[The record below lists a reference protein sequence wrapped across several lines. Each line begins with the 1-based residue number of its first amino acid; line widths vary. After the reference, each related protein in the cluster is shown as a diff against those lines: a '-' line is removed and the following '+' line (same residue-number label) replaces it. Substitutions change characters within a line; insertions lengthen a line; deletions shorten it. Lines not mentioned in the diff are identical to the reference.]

1 MSRFSFSSF
10 GLPILTL
17 GLLSGCT
24 AGSSANSVVEGFFS
38 AVNKSNF
45 ETAKVQYLSTVLT
58 NTLNSRS
65 GGHDSIQDSFQQV
78 IGRIDSVNV
87 QGTQVQGATATA
99 YLTKPWGEKWRCR
112 IELVKE
118 GGRQWKISDWHDP
131 ERVGQEHLAK
141 ASQQCWE
148 NLNAASNEYQAALAE
163 NPKDASILHSW
174 GLCCMSRDPAAAEK
188 KINEAL
194 RYCADFC
201 ADEYFLLAVLYEKQG
216 KLAAGEASAQRAI
229 GSKSRLAITPEQA
242 RAGAYSMLA
251 ELYVDGSKFDQAIGA
266 AQKALT
272 LSPDEATAMDA
283 LGWAYYR
290 KGDRAQA
297 LKYLS

>member
-1 MSRFSFSSF
+1 M
-10 GLPILTL
+10 
-17 GLLSGCT
+17 
-24 AGSSANSVVEGFFS
+24 VEGFFS

-87 QGTQVQGATATA
+87 QGTQVQGETATATA

-242 RAGAYSMLA
+242 RAGANSMLA

-272 LSPDEATAMDA
+272 LSPDEATAMGA
-283 LGWAYYR
+283 LGWAYYK

-297 LKYLS
+297 LKYLSQAVQKAPKVPDFQQHYAQASQ